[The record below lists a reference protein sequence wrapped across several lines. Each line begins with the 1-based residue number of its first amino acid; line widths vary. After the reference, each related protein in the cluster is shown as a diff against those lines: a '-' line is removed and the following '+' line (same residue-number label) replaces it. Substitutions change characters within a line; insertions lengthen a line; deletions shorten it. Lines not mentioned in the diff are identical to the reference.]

1 MINTYAYEIK
11 PHIFDSIIVTVKDD
25 DNNYV
30 ELLAM
35 KDKTI
40 GDYRTFLH
48 GEVNSTIFQKDHC
61 AFRYGLRLVQVYRLQ
76 CGILVTSPAEYG
88 IHDAR
93 SSRRRVRDLYFFLAT
108 YLLAIMHG

>member
-48 GEVNSTIFQKDHC
+48 G
-61 AFRYGLRLVQVYRLQ
+61 
-76 CGILVTSPAEYG
+76 
-88 IHDAR
+88 
-93 SSRRRVRDLYFFLAT
+93 
-108 YLLAIMHG
+108 